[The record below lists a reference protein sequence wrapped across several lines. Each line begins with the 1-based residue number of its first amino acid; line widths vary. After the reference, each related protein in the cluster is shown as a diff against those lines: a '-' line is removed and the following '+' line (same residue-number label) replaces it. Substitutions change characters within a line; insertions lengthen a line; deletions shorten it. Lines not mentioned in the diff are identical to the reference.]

1 MFLSTRS
8 LYPNA
13 LAVPFIAVALLLAS
27 ALPAEAQRWNQ
38 RVQVVKTVEEDGPVY
53 ALLDSLITEFD
64 ASGESNV
71 MIRRT
76 PDDESLRSVAD
87 IREELLDDGLGLV
100 SATHVYIQY
109 EFAIVA
115 DDFVETIEELQFI
128 YRPPNAEM
136 EDISLFTAKTNN
148 PHVHRVL
155 MKSGLPHEENL
166 NTVSTFAS
174 ILSFPRIARTDVR
187 VVRLNNETLREGYA
201 ERRESLTADMF
212 DMVYQD
218 AMPVMTRTLPVPDT
232 QN

>member
-13 LAVPFIAVALLLAS
+13 LAVPFIAAALLLAS

-64 ASGESNV
+64 AAGESNV
-71 MIRRT
+71 MIRRA
-76 PDDESLRSVAD
+76 PNDKSLRSVAD
-87 IREELLDDGLGLV
+87 IREDLLDDGLGLV

-136 EDISLFTAKTNN
+136 EDISLFTAKTSN
-148 PHVHRVL
+148 PHVHHVL

-187 VVRLNNETLREGYA
+187 VVRLNNETLREGYS
-201 ERRESLTADMF
+201 ERREALTADMF
-212 DMVYQD
+212 DMVYED